1 MENIRS
7 IDGGGTP
14 WIYNKSMDDIIQ
26 KINENLPINKE
37 KKDNQGE
44 VLTPFFLIDEML
56 DRLPKSV
63 WTNPELRWLEPSSGI
78 GGFTMVIYARLM
90 STLPDTYHSEKVSYS
105 TKYGKSQHVLKYM
118 LHSVEIDRE
127 NVIISREIFG
137 KDSNIHQS
145 DFLTWNEGG
154 GITFDIIVGN
164 PPYNEG
170 GTVKGGGILWKEFV
184 LKSIELLET
193 NGFLLFVHPTGWRK
207 PVGERA
213 STGDLWTLFR
223 NYTLRFLKMSDIPIP
238 NFPRVDY
245 YVLQKKSP
253 DNNQKTHVI
262 SIFEGNKYEGMLDL
276 YGLDFIPHFVNP
288 SILRILKKVF
298 NTSGDKFNI
307 VRDRTFEPT
316 KSHMTAQN
324 ARSIPYT
331 FYYEPECREYV
342 YAYSPSKPEYVNK
355 KKIIMTHTRGKIAGL
370 LYPVY
375 YSSDEVGS
383 SSNTMYQLVEQGDRV
398 RPMMVV
404 LQSKLIEFLMRIT
417 QYSETPNHK
426 NEYKILN
433 MIAKPLKPYGKVN
446 AVKNDRDVYNYYG
459 INKTEIRTIE
469 QIIGMGHSP
478 VKSRRVH
485 CNIRRNFTSKMG
497 KPRFP
502 I

>member
-1 MENIRS
+1 ME
-7 IDGGGTP
+7 
-14 WIYNKSMDDIIQ
+14 DIIQ
-26 KINENLPINKE
+26 KINENLPVNKE

-56 DRLPKSV
+56 DRLPAPV
-63 WTNPELRWLEPSSGI
+63 WKNPELRWLEPSSGI
-78 GGFTMVIYARLM
+78 GGFMMVIYARLM
-90 STLPDTYHSEKVSYS
+90 ESLPDTYHSEKVSYS

-118 LHSVEIDRE
+118 LHGVEIDRE

-137 KDSNIHQS
+137 KDANIHKS
-145 DFLTWNEGG
+145 DFLTWTPEGEG
-154 GITFDIIVGN
+154 VMFDIIVGN

-170 GTVKGGGILWKEFV
+170 GTMKGSGILWKDFV
-184 LKSIELLET
+184 LKSIELLAH
-193 NGFLLFVHPTGWRK
+193 NGYLLFVHPTGWRK
-207 PVGERA
+207 PAGERA

-223 NYTLRFLKMSDIPIP
+223 NNYTLRFLKMSDVPIP

-253 DNNQKTHVI
+253 DNDQKTRVI
-262 SIFEGNKYEGMLDL
+262 SIFEGNKYEGMLEL

-316 KSHMTAQN
+316 KSHMESQN
-324 ARSIPYT
+324 TRGTPYT

-342 YAYSPSKPEYVNK
+342 YAYDKSEKPEYVNK

-375 YSSDEVGS
+375 YSEEVGS
-383 SSNTMYQLVEQGDRV
+383 SSNTMYQVIERGDKV
-398 RPMMVV
+398 RSMMAV

-433 MIAKPLKPYGKVN
+433 MIVKPLG
-446 AVKNDRDVYNYYG
+446 ATVKSDRDVYTYYS

-469 QIIGMGHSP
+469 KIIGKEHSP

-485 CNIRRNFTSKMG
+485 CKRHRLTSKML
-497 KPRFP
+497 
-502 I
+502 